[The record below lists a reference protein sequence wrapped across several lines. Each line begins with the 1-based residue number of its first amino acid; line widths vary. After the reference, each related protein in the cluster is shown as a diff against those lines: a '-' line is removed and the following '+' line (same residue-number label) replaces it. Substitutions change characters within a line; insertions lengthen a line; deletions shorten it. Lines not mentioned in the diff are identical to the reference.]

1 LKIIKTNKFKENW
14 IHFWYFC
21 KAFDE
26 WDFFGGDFLI
36 CKLKVQEILNFEL
49 FLSLKIQYKFNQI
62 KTENFKI
69 LIWPMAHATLVCN
82 NV

>member
-1 LKIIKTNKFKENW
+1 MIKTNKFKENW

-36 CKLKVQEILNFEL
+36 CKLKVQELLNFEL

>member
-1 LKIIKTNKFKENW
+1 MIKTNKFKEIW
-14 IHFWYFC
+14 IHFWYFF

-36 CKLKVQEILNFEL
+36 CKLKVQELLNFEL

-62 KTENFKI
+62 KTEIFKI